1 MGKPSIGDKKKD
13 ILENDLFL
21 MMLIAVWVA
30 FRAHPG
36 QSMASTIGVI
46 AMHQVEVRFPT
57 TKKVK
62 TFEMNGRQLNWWF
75 EIVRQHNMTHK
86 LKVITKVMN

>member
-1 MGKPSIGDKKKD
+1 
-13 ILENDLFL
+13 
-21 MMLIAVWVA
+21 
-30 FRAHPG
+30 
-36 QSMASTIGVI
+36 
-46 AMHQVEVRFPT
+46 MHQVEVRFPT